1 MGDFATGFLTGF
13 ANTMAEGIKERDKTA
28 RDYFEKQYEI
38 ATTVGLENHRK
49 VKTAVDGSVKLANQL
64 QQMGVP
70 KEIIMAVASQDPMGL
85 SGFYDDVTGA
95 QAAGV
100 TLDQDFFDD
109 FVTVSK
115 DFQAPDED
123 FYTFFKKALSPVK
136 AVAEADPEG
145 FKRDR
150 KGGIFSAFLAT
161 NPHGR
166 ARERLD
172 ETIVIDGLSASELA
186 RYGKAYTPAGVDNAP
201 TVTYDYSET
210 KKTKT
215 DDLTITETNTIEKAV
230 EDRVEAAVKERRL
243 RGLSVDM
250 EEAKR
255 IAVEEVRKSYGDIP
269 AAISYLDRVY
279 GTPDKEVVKPP
290 TTEELTDA
298 GIGSAPPK
306 EAATGTTPLPAIEGG
321 PKATPPLETAPT
333 ASPEVL
339 KGPIDPEQENLG
351 AITIKGTLLT
361 FYTNNS
367 DGTVSYV
374 GPDGEQYDFA
384 PEEVRAFVT
393 KYGNNFK
400 N

>member
-1 MGDFATGFLTGF
+1 MSDFSTGFLTGF
-13 ANTMAEGIKERDKTA
+13 ANTMADGIKERDKTA

-49 VKTAVDGSVKLANQL
+49 VKTAVEGSVKLANQL

-100 TLDQDFFDD
+100 TLDQAFFDD

-136 AVAEADPEG
+136 SVAQADPEG

-166 ARERLD
+166 AREQLD

-186 RYGKAYTPAGVDNAP
+186 RYGKGYTPAGADNAP
-201 TVTYDYSET
+201 TVTFDYSET
-210 KKTKT
+210 KKDKSE
-215 DDLTITETNTIEKAV
+215 DLTITETNTIEKAI
-230 EDRVEAAVKERRL
+230 EERTQAAIDAMHLNNQPANR
-243 RGLSVDM
+243 

-255 IAVEEVRKSYGDIP
+255 IALAEVRKSYGDLPEVI
-269 AAISYLDRVY
+269 AYLDRVY
-279 GTPDKEVVKPP
+279 GVEKEIVQAP

-298 GIGSAPPK
+298 GIGSAPTK
-306 EAATGTTPLPAIEGG
+306 EAATGTTPPPATEGS
-321 PKATPPLETAPT
+321 PVASPPPETAPT

-351 AITIKGTLLT
+351 AITIKGMLLT
-361 FYTNNS
+361 FYSNND

-374 GPDGEQYDFA
+374 GPDGEQFDFD
-384 PEEVRAFVT
+384 PVEVRMFVKKHGT
-393 KYGNNFK
+393 NYK